1 MKNTVIA
8 ILAALCG
15 TLLLYALGVFD
26 FGPFIDREH
35 RAHYT
40 ALRARA
46 VDDAPEYI
54 LGAVYNA
61 ADWADAETLKGVRLA
76 VDVVNGGKPAKR
88 FRLEARG
95 TASSRPLNNAA
106 IQGFADA
113 PDTAV
118 VIGPFVSFH
127 IPASRALTQFH
138 GLPLVSPK
146 TVVSEKLPALDP
158 DNFVTV
164 FPPLELWV
172 RATLDHME
180 KQAVRKLLIL
190 GSEAGSYGDIVC
202 TVLERSSRNRRG
214 FDQVFRL
221 NYQRPLRRE
230 AIERLIHSHA
240 GERKFD
246 AVFFGGTL
254 RDFAEFLPILK
265 DNAIHLPVY
274 GHDDLN
280 VPEVTALKNP
290 FDLYLPKAVWRNAI
304 PGFDAAWRERYGGE
318 PSYHALL
325 GAKTVFLLAEVLTQK
340 GGYDAQRIVD
350 SLRKTV
356 RERLDN
362 PETAPRIVVDAFP
375 AANRDWDAPPGP
387 AGENTPLK

>member
-1 MKNTVIA
+1 MKNAVIA
-8 ILAALCG
+8 VLTALCG
-15 TLLLYALGVFD
+15 TLLLQALGVFD

-61 ADWADAETLKGVRLA
+61 ADWADAETLRGVRLA
-76 VDVVNGGKPAKR
+76 VDVVNGGNPAKR
-88 FRLEARG
+88 FRLESLG
-95 TASSRPLNNAA
+95 IASSRPLNNAA
-106 IQGFADA
+106 VQGFADA
-113 PDTAV
+113 PDTVA

-127 IPASRALTQFH
+127 IPASRALTQFY

-190 GSEAGSYGDIVC
+190 SSEAGTYSDIVC

-214 FDQVFRL
+214 FDQIFRL

-230 AIERLIHSHA
+230 AIERLMRSRA
-240 GERKFD
+240 GEQEFE
-246 AVFFGGTL
+246 AVFFGGAL
-254 RDFAEFLPILK
+254 QDFTEFLPILK

-274 GHDDLN
+274 GHDDLY
-280 VPEVTALKNP
+280 VPEVTAAANP
-290 FDLYLPKAVWRNAI
+290 VDLYLPRAVWRDEI
-304 PGFDAAWRERYGGE
+304 PGFEEAWRERHGGE

-325 GAKTVFLLAEVLTQK
+325 GAKTVFMLAEVLK
-340 GGYDAQRIVD
+340 SADGYNAGRIVD
-350 SLRKTV
+350 SLRKIV

-362 PETAPRIVVDAFP
+362 PETAPQIIVDAFP
-375 AANRDWDAPPGP
+375 AAH
-387 AGENTPLK
+387 E